1 MADGRLAKAF
11 SQNMTNIE
19 MVGRFFY
26 IIDPKK
32 HMFEKPSE
40 VPDYLL
46 EVSCIY
52 SSYFLNFYLFFFCLA
67 DLKAKKVTTMYCTD
81 WKLFVRNSR
90 NQN

>member
-11 SQNMTNIE
+11 SQNMTNVE

-46 EVSCIY
+46 EVSI
-52 SSYFLNFYLFFFCLA
+52 
-67 DLKAKKVTTMYCTD
+67 
-81 WKLFVRNSR
+81 FVV
-90 NQN
+90 